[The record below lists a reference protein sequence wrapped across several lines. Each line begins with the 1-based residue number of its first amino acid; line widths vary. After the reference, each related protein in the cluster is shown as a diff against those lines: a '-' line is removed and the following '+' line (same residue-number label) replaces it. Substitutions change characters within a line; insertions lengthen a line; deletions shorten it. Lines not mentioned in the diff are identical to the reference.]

1 MRKVR
6 HCRFIQTGGRCDK
19 DSLCSSPTPSSG
31 GVFHWERDK
40 WKEKKRWC
48 NSHSDRTIWMTVTP
62 PFLFFIQMHPSQT
75 TSPISHPVAFVT
87 RCARLSLLHS
97 SKTPLFSNI
106 LRSLQN
112 SNIFSRK
119 RQNSSQLWV
128 WWVGVEVKD
137 FAAAAAFMC
146 SEKTYSHTPSMS
158 SSVRLQ
164 TWLT

>member
-31 GVFHWERDK
+31 GG
-40 WKEKKRWC
+40 
-48 NSHSDRTIWMTVTP
+48 VTAIQIGLSEWLLHH
-62 PFLFFIQMHPSQT
+62 LFFSL
-75 TSPISHPVAFVT
+75 F
-87 RCARLSLLHS
+87 RCTHLKLPHRYHTLLLLSLDVLASVSLLHS

-112 SNIFSRK
+112 SNIFSHK